1 MEEVEEEMMSHGEII
16 LLVVEVIVGK
26 EVEVEIGKRMEIEMI
41 MEEREEKIEVGVKE
55 MIEEKK
61 EIEERIEVEIE
72 MKIGI
77 WKRIEMRI
85 DIEVIL
91 VEVIV

>member
-55 MIEEKK
+55 MIEE
-61 EIEERIEVEIE
+61 RIEIE

-77 WKRIEMRI
+77 WKRIEMRK